1 MRVHHVA
8 FRTHDLAKLEKFYT
22 EILGFTVKERHGERA
37 IWLEA
42 GEAILMLEHA
52 DKTEPK
58 IPDGSM
64 ELFAF
69 TIFPGEKKK
78 RRAHLEAAGVVIERE
93 TEFTIYFRDPDGRR
107 LGLSHF
113 TG

>member
-8 FRTHDLAKLEKFYT
+8 FRTHDLTKLETFYT
-22 EILGFTVKERHGERA
+22 EVLGLTVKERHGERS

-42 GEAILMLEHA
+42 GDAILMLEHA
-52 DKTEPK
+52 EENEPK
-58 IPDGSM
+58 IPAGSM
-64 ELFAF
+64 ELLAF

-78 RRAHLEAAGVVIERE
+78 RRARLEAAGVVIERE